1 MGDNTA
7 TDNMNTETFAFQA
20 EINQLMSLIIN
31 TFYSNKDIFLRELVS
46 NSSDALDKIRHMSLT
61 DNSVLDSEKNLSIK
75 LIPDKDNNTL
85 TIEDTGIGMTK
96 QDLINNLGT
105 VAKSGTK
112 SFLESLEAGADVSC
126 IGQFGVGFY
135 SGFLVAD
142 KVSVTSKHN
151 DDKEYCWES
160 NAGGSFT
167 VSESDTGLT
176 RGTRLVLHMK
186 DDQKEYLEEHKLK
199 ELIKTHSQFIG
210 YPIELFVTKTTEKEV
225 TDDEAED
232 EEVDGDDDDDAPK
245 IEEVTE
251 EDEKKEKK
259 KKKVT
264 ETTTEFEE
272 LNKEKPLW
280 LRKEEDV
287 TKEEYV
293 SFYKHISNDYEEHL
307 VSKQFSIEG
316 QIEFKSLL
324 FVPKRAP
331 MEQFEPNKK
340 LNNLKLYVR
349 RIFITDD
356 SKELCPEWLSFVK
369 GVVDSEDLPLNISR
383 EMLQRSQILKVI
395 KKNIVKKS
403 LEMFETISENEDD
416 FKSFYDNF
424 SKNIKLGIH
433 EDSSNRERIAKLL
446 RYDSTRSG
454 DDKTSLAD
462 YIKRMDSE
470 QKDIYLI
477 TGESR
482 QSVENS
488 PLLEQ
493 LKKRNLEVLF
503 MTEPIDEYIL
513 NQLKEFDGKK
523 LVNVARAGL
532 NLLTDDE
539 KEKEEELKKELEDLT
554 KFIKEVLS
562 DKIDKV
568 EVSSRLDDSPCVLTS
583 SEYGHTANMS
593 RIMKAQALGNNNMM
607 MGGSKPIMEINP
619 HHNIIKTLKD
629 RHNEDKNDKTLKD
642 LINLMFD
649 SSSLASGFSL
659 DDPVTF
665 SKRLNRMISMGLSGD
680 NDETVQEENDD
691 VPELENVDDSKMEEV
706 D

>member
-1 MGDNTA
+1 M
-7 TDNMNTETFAFQA
+7 
-20 EINQLMSLIIN
+20 
-31 TFYSNKDIFLRELVS
+31 
-46 NSSDALDKIRHMSLT
+46 
-61 DNSVLDSEKNLSIK
+61 
-75 LIPDKDNNTL
+75 
-85 TIEDTGIGMTK
+85 
-96 QDLINNLGT
+96 
-105 VAKSGTK
+105 
-112 SFLESLEAGADVSC
+112 
-126 IGQFGVGFY
+126 
-135 SGFLVAD
+135 
-142 KVSVTSKHN
+142 
-151 DDKEYCWES
+151 
-160 NAGGSFT
+160 
-167 VSESDTGLT
+167 
-176 RGTRLVLHMK
+176 
-186 DDQKEYLEEHKLK
+186 
-199 ELIKTHSQFIG
+199 
-210 YPIELFVTKTTEKEV
+210 
-225 TDDEAED
+225 
-232 EEVDGDDDDDAPK
+232 
-245 IEEVTE
+245 
-251 EDEKKEKK
+251 
-259 KKKVT
+259 
-264 ETTTEFEE
+264 
-272 LNKEKPLW
+272 
-280 LRKEEDV
+280 
-287 TKEEYV
+287 
-293 SFYKHISNDYEEHL
+293 
-307 VSKQFSIEG
+307 
-316 QIEFKSLL
+316 
-324 FVPKRAP
+324 
-331 MEQFEPNKK
+331 
-340 LNNLKLYVR
+340 
-349 RIFITDD
+349 
-356 SKELCPEWLSFVK
+356 
-369 GVVDSEDLPLNISR
+369 DSEDLPLNISR

-416 FKSFYDNF
+416 FKTFYENF

-454 DDKTSLAD
+454 DDKTSLSD
-462 YIKRMDSE
+462 YIKRMGEE

-539 KEKEEELKKELEDLT
+539 KEKEEEVKKELEDLT

-593 RIMKAQALGNNNMM
+593 RIMKAQALGNNSMM

-619 HHNIIKTLKD
+619 HNNIIKTLKD
-629 RHNEDKNDKTLKD
+629 KHNEDKNDKTLKD

-665 SKRLNRMISMGLSGD
+665 SKRLNRMISIGLSGD
-680 NDETVQEENDD
+680 NNENLQEDNDN
-691 VPELENVDDSKMEEV
+691 VHELENLDDSKMEEV